1 MFITTAIAIWRNLEE
16 RLGQTSATE
25 LSLPQSHHRD
35 TASSIALAIVQKQGH
50 ITLHWPRRNGF

>member
-16 RLGQTSATE
+16 RLGQTSAIE
-25 LSLPQSHHRD
+25 LSLSHHRD